1 MRTHLKCP
9 HFHLCFGHCV
19 EVLLVHSHI
28 GCFSSKGAL
37 EKGERTH
44 RGMRVKRVRGRK
56 REGEEGVEGKRKKN
70 GERRRVEVKE
80 RQVEVKERQVEVKER
95 ITRRQGSENGKRK
108 RLEEHPNRFKFGVYV
123 RGGGGGG
130 GIRASGQVE
139 E

>member
-9 HFHLCFGHCV
+9 HFHLRFGHRV

-56 REGEEGVEGKRKKN
+56 REGEEGVKGKRKKN
-70 GERRRVEVKE
+70 GERETSGGE
-80 RQVEVKERQVEVKER
+80 
-95 ITRRQGSENGKRK
+95 GKTS
-108 RLEEHPNRFKFGVYV
+108 
-123 RGGGGGG
+123 GGEGKNNKKTGK
-130 GIRASGQVE
+130 
-139 E
+139 